1 MTLRKKLYEIIFE
14 AETKAGKLFDVV
26 LLISI
31 CISILVVILQSVE
44 SIHVRF
50 GSIFYA
56 MEWFFTILF
65 TIEYGLRI
73 YTIEKPIRYI
83 RSFYG
88 IVDLLAILP
97 TYLELFLAGTHFL
110 LVVRALRLL
119 RVFRI
124 LKLTHYVNHG
134 SIIVKALK
142 ASRFKMVMSI

>member
-97 TYLELFLAGTHFL
+97 TYLELFFSRYTLFIGCKGIKTSE
-110 LVVRALRLL
+110 
-119 RVFRI
+119 
-124 LKLTHYVNHG
+124 
-134 SIIVKALK
+134 SIQN
-142 ASRFKMVMSI
+142 S